1 MDDCTVRI
9 ELLRGVS
16 AVIRKFLDEVFVPV
30 SKLVLWAVLDG
41 ERLRAEVLQQVFEQ
55 AIR

>member
-16 AVIRKFLDEVFVPV
+16 AVSRKFLDEGFVPV
-30 SKLVLWAVLDG
+30 SKLVLWAVLEG